1 MSIMKAYNKAE
12 LQIVRVNNNDIVTA
26 SPISVGNTPVTQPGQ
41 IQSPARRSI
50 WD

>member
-1 MSIMKAYNKAE
+1 MKAYNKAE

-26 SPISVGNTPVTQPGQ
+26 SQIGVGSNPVTGPGQ
-41 IQSPARRSI
+41 IQAPARRSI